1 MSFEPDNIEQESL
14 DSELLKN
21 ILSEL
26 KKIVLILSDI
36 HDVQI
41 DDEDVD
47 NECD

>member
-1 MSFEPDNIEQESL
+1 MSFEPDNL
-14 DSELLKN
+14 DSDNTVECLLEKQL
-21 ILSEL
+21 IEL

>member
-1 MSFEPDNIEQESL
+1 MSFKPDNL
-14 DSELLKN
+14 DSENAIECLLEKQL
-21 ILSEL
+21 IEL

>member
-26 KKIVLILSDI
+26 KKITAVLSEVHDI
-36 HDVQI
+36 EI
-41 DDEDVD
+41 TSEDVNHD
-47 NECD
+47 GN